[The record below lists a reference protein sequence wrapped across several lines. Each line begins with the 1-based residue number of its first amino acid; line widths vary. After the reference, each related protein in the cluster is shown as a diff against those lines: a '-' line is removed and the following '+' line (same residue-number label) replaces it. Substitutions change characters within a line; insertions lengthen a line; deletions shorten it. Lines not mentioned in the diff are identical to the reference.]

1 MTAGTQAVASAA
13 VDEVLVSIAG
23 VAERYGLTRRTLDRW
38 LEAGTIGRYPAP
50 TGAQGRARTYVNV
63 REVELAIRLAR
74 MGPKRPWRK

>member
-1 MTAGTQAVASAA
+1 MTPGTQAVASAA

-23 VAERYGLTRRTLDRW
+23 AAERYGLTRRTLDRW
-38 LEAGTIGRYPAP
+38 LEAGTIGRYRAPA
-50 TGAQGRARTYVNV
+50 GALGRARTYVNV